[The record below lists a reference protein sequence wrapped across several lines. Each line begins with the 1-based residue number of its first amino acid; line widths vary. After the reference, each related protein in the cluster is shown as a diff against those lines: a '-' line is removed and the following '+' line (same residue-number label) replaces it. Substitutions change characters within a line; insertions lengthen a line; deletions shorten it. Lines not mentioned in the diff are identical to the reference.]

1 MPNIFLNHLP
11 HTEFGAKLELTAE
24 QEEKCRVVYKASSE
38 NKNICAF
45 HSLWNPD
52 EKYPDD
58 CYIVPLRSTYDG
70 LSDEYANGTCFINIS
85 KSTYDPKYI
94 ISGWKYDV
102 SWIEVIRRAYAA
114 GKVNYSCSTCC
125 AQNLVIDIRNNNQ
138 FTLNCGGNI
147 YGAHVL
153 MNETMSKEVKEWGNV
168 FLLPLCNNHN
178 TYDKNNNEK
187 YHCGTGY
194 YMKLNRPMK
203 AVKLK
208 GYMKK
213 PKEGTLPE
221 YPR

>member
-94 ISGWKYDV
+94 ISGWIYDV

-114 GKVNYSCSTCC
+114 GKVNYRNRFGAFFVNAFSFIHRNARPVSDELIRAGESVEQCGFAAVGVTRKSNT
-125 AQNLVIDIRNNNQ
+125 QIHFDSLSFFKVI
-138 FTLNCGGNI
+138 
-147 YGAHVL
+147 
-153 MNETMSKEVKEWGNV
+153 
-168 FLLPLCNNHN
+168 
-178 TYDKNNNEK
+178 
-187 YHCGTGY
+187 
-194 YMKLNRPMK
+194 
-203 AVKLK
+203 
-208 GYMKK
+208 
-213 PKEGTLPE
+213 
-221 YPR
+221 

>member
-1 MPNIFLNHLP
+1 MPNIFLNNLP

-24 QEEKCRVVYKASSE
+24 QEEKCRVVYKLSASDP
-38 NKNICAF
+38 NKYIF

-52 EKYPDD
+52 GKYPDD

-85 KSTYDPKYI
+85 KSTYDPKYTMP
-94 ISGWKYDV
+94 GWIYDV

-114 GKVNYSCSTCC
+114 GKVNYNCSACC
-125 AQNLVIDIRNNNQ
+125 AQNLVIDTINNNK
-138 FTLNCGGNI
+138 FTINCSGTI
-147 YGAHVL
+147 CGAHVL
-153 MNETMSKEVKEWGNV
+153 INETMSKEVEKGGNV
-168 FLLPLCNNHN
+168 FLLPLCDNHN
-178 TYDKNNNEK
+178 TYDKNNNVK
-187 YHCGTGY
+187 YYWGTGY
-194 YMKLNRPMK
+194 YMKLSRPMK

-213 PKEGTLPE
+213 AEEGTLPE